1 MSVNEIAIGNPKIYI
16 VVFIF
21 YNINN
26 SFLVDIIA
34 CLYYTHMYI
43 QFTINYFVD
52 YCLSTLL
59 ASLSEDKTKTRIN
72 IL

>member
-1 MSVNEIAIGNPKIYI
+1 MSVNEIAIGNLKIYI

-21 YNINN
+21 YYINN
-26 SFLVDIIA
+26 SVLVDIIA
-34 CLYYTHMYI
+34 CFNIHI